1 MTHSFTSC
9 YTIKNEKLVI
19 DMKRNFVLLVTTLL
33 LFTLCAC
40 SVPATVPQ
48 PSFTPDNTLQ
58 VSFIDVGQ
66 GDSELITLPDG
77 KTILIDAGEAK
88 TADALIRS
96 IQSLGAGRLD
106 YIIGTHPHADHIG
119 GMAKVIDA
127 FDVGAVY
134 LPKVEHDTKTFE
146 NLLLAVKEKG
156 LKINTAK
163 AGVILLNEAGVRAEF
178 LAPCAD
184 KYKDLN
190 NYSAVLRLTY
200 QDVSFLFMG
209 DAEQESERQ
218 IIKQASE
225 GALSANVIKLGH
237 HGSST
242 SSSKAFLEA
251 VSPSIAVISCGEGNS
266 YGHPHAETLQTLDR
280 LGITVYRTD
289 ESGTVTV
296 STDGTALQVQTQR

>member
-1 MTHSFTSC
+1 M
-9 YTIKNEKLVI
+9 
-19 DMKRNFVLLVTTLL
+19 
-33 LFTLCAC
+33 
-40 SVPATVPQ
+40 
-48 PSFTPDNTLQ
+48 
-58 VSFIDVGQ
+58 
-66 GDSELITLPDG
+66 
-77 KTILIDAGEAK
+77 
-88 TADALIRS
+88 
-96 IQSLGAGRLD
+96 
-106 YIIGTHPHADHIG
+106 
-119 GMAKVIDA
+119 
-127 FDVGAVY
+127 
-134 LPKVEHDTKTFE
+134 
-146 NLLLAVKEKG
+146 
-156 LKINTAK
+156 
-163 AGVILLNEAGVRAEF
+163 
-178 LAPCAD
+178 PCAD